1 MEKYIVDGQLFK
13 KLVINGTTNLRNNY
27 KEVDALNVFPVPD
40 GDTGTNMKM
49 TIEAGAN
56 EIANSDE
63 TSIGALSKILSR
75 GMLMGARGNSGVILS
90 QLFRGIYKGL
100 TGYDTV
106 NAVELGRAFVSG
118 VEQAYHAVL
127 KPVEGTIL
135 TVAKDAANKALSMV
149 DENTSINDYFKYHLE
164 EARASL
170 QRTPELLEALKK
182 AGVIDSGGAG
192 YVYIIEGMD
201 KAINGIE
208 IEPLEGTTS
217 TVATIGKGFNAHSDL
232 VYGYCTEFILQLQH
246 KKVDIASFDVSV
258 ITEYLL
264 SLGDSIVSLK
274 DEDIVKVHVHT
285 KTPGAVL
292 SFCQQFGEFVTIKI
306 ENMSV
311 QHSDGAVMEAPTEE
325 CNCPEC
331 VENRKNSEKKKIA
344 VVAVASGEGL
354 VKIFKEMGVDY
365 VVEGGQSMNPSA
377 EDFVKGFDELNAEH
391 IIVFPNNSNIVLTAQ
406 QAGKYYKNAQVHV
419 VPSKT
424 LAQGY
429 SALTMLDLSS
439 EDIETI
445 LAEIQEVISNVE
457 TGLITYSIRDAVV
470 GDVNIKEG
478 DYIGIHNGKIVTSKG
493 EKLEAVKGL
502 LEAINPVEKEIITII
517 YGKDVDPEELEL
529 VVAYLEE
536 NYSNLEVDTVEG
548 NQDIYHYILS
558 IE

>member
-13 KLVINGTTNLRNNY
+13 KLVINGATSLKNNY

-49 TIEAGAN
+49 TIEAGAS
-56 EIANSDE
+56 EIANLDE
-63 TSIGALSKILSR
+63 NNIGAISKILSR

-100 TGYDTV
+100 TGYETV

-164 EARASL
+164 EAKASL
-170 QRTPELLEALKK
+170 ERTPELLEALKR
-182 AGVIDSGGAG
+182 AGVVDSGGAG

-208 IEPLEGTTS
+208 IEPLEATAQT
-217 TVATIGKGFNAHSDL
+217 ATIAKGFNAHSDL

-246 KKVDIASFDVSV
+246 KKVNIATFDEKV
-258 ITEYLL
+258 ITEYLT

-285 KTPGAVL
+285 KTPGKVL
-292 SFCQQFGEFVTIKI
+292 EFCQQFGEFVTIKI

-311 QHSDGAVMEAPTEE
+311 QHSDGPVAETPSEE

-331 VENRKNSEKKKIA
+331 VENRKNAEKKKIA
-344 VVAVASGEGL
+344 VVAVASGDGL
-354 VKIFKEMGVDY
+354 VKVFREMGVDY

-406 QAGKYYKNAQVHV
+406 QAGKYYKNATIHV

-439 EDIETI
+439 GNVDTI
-445 LAEIQEVISNVE
+445 LSEIQDVISNVE
-457 TGLITYSIRDAVV
+457 TGLITYSIRDALI
-470 GDVNIKEG
+470 GDVSIKEG
-478 DYIGIHNGKIVTSKG
+478 DYIGIHNGKIVTSKATRFD
-493 EKLEAVKGL
+493 AVKGL
-502 LEAINPVEKEIITII
+502 LEAINPEEKEIITII
-517 YGKDVDPEELEL
+517 YGKDVDMNELNEFIK
-529 VVAYLEE
+529 YLEE
-536 NYSNLEVDTVEG
+536 NHSNLEVDTVEG
-548 NQDIYHYILS
+548 NQDIYHYIIS

>member
-13 KLVINGTTNLRNNY
+13 KLVINGATSLKNNY

-49 TIEAGAN
+49 TIEAGAS
-56 EIANSDE
+56 EIANLDE
-63 TSIGALSKILSR
+63 NNIGAISKILSR

-100 TGYDTV
+100 TGYETV

-164 EARASL
+164 EAKASL
-170 QRTPELLEALKK
+170 ERTPELLEALKR
-182 AGVIDSGGAG
+182 AGVVDSGGAG

-208 IEPLEGTTS
+208 IEPLE
-217 TVATIGKGFNAHSDL
+217 ATAQTAMIAKGFNAHSDL

-246 KKVDIASFDVSV
+246 KKVNIATFDEKV
-258 ITEYLL
+258 ITEYLT

-285 KTPGAVL
+285 KTPGKVL
-292 SFCQQFGEFVTIKI
+292 EFCQQFGEFVTIKI

-311 QHSDGAVMEAPTEE
+311 QHSDGPVAETPSEE

-331 VENRKNSEKKKIA
+331 VENRKNAEKKKIA
-344 VVAVASGEGL
+344 VVAVASGDGL
-354 VKIFKEMGVDY
+354 VKVFREMGVDY

-406 QAGKYYKNAQVHV
+406 QAGKYYKNATIHV

-439 EDIETI
+439 GNVDTI
-445 LAEIQEVISNVE
+445 LSEIQDVISNVE
-457 TGLITYSIRDAVV
+457 TGLITYSIRDALI
-470 GDVNIKEG
+470 GDVSIKEG
-478 DYIGIHNGKIVTSKG
+478 DYIGIHNGKIVTSKATRFD
-493 EKLEAVKGL
+493 AVKGL
-502 LEAINPVEKEIITII
+502 LEAINPEEKEIITII
-517 YGKDVDPEELEL
+517 YGKDVDMNELNEFIK
-529 VVAYLEE
+529 YLEE
-536 NYSNLEVDTVEG
+536 NHSNLEVDTVEG
-548 NQDIYHYILS
+548 NQDIYHYIIS

>member
-13 KLVINGTTNLRNNY
+13 KLVINGATSLKNNY

-49 TIEAGAN
+49 TIEAGAS
-56 EIANSDE
+56 EIANLDE
-63 TSIGALSKILSR
+63 NNIGAISKILSR

-100 TGYDTV
+100 TGYETV

-164 EARASL
+164 EAKASL
-170 QRTPELLEALKK
+170 ERTPELLEALKR
-182 AGVIDSGGAG
+182 AGVVDSGGAG

-208 IEPLEGTTS
+208 IEPLEATAQT
-217 TVATIGKGFNAHSDL
+217 ATIAKGFNAHSDL

-246 KKVDIASFDVSV
+246 KKVNIATFDEKV
-258 ITEYLL
+258 ITEYLT

-285 KTPGAVL
+285 KTPSKVL
-292 SFCQQFGEFVTIKI
+292 EFCQQFGEFVTIKI

-311 QHSDGAVMEAPTEE
+311 QHSDGPVAETPSEE

-331 VENRKNSEKKKIA
+331 VENRKNAEKKKIA
-344 VVAVASGEGL
+344 VVAVASGDGL
-354 VKIFKEMGVDY
+354 VKVFREMGVDY

-406 QAGKYYKNAQVHV
+406 QAGKYYKNATIHV

-439 EDIETI
+439 GNVDTI
-445 LAEIQEVISNVE
+445 LSEIQDVISNVE
-457 TGLITYSIRDAVV
+457 TGLITYSIRDALI
-470 GDVNIKEG
+470 GDVSIKEG
-478 DYIGIHNGKIVTSKG
+478 DYIGIHNGKIVTSKATRFD
-493 EKLEAVKGL
+493 AVKGL
-502 LEAINPVEKEIITII
+502 LEAINPEEKEIITII
-517 YGKDVDPEELEL
+517 YGKDVDMNELNEFIK
-529 VVAYLEE
+529 YLEE
-536 NYSNLEVDTVEG
+536 NHSNLEVDTVEG
-548 NQDIYHYILS
+548 NQDIYHYIIS

>member
-13 KLVINGTTNLRNNY
+13 KLVINGATSLTNNY

-49 TIEAGAN
+49 TIAAGAN
-56 EIANSDE
+56 EIANLDE
-63 TSIGALSKILSR
+63 NNIGAIAKILSR

-100 TGYDTV
+100 TGYETV

-170 QRTPELLEALKK
+170 ERTPELLDALKK
-182 AGVIDSGGAG
+182 AGVVDSGGAG

-208 IEPLEGTTS
+208 IEPLEVSANTT
-217 TVATIGKGFNAHSDL
+217 TIAKGFNAHSDL

-246 KKVDIASFDVSV
+246 KKVNIATFDEKV
-258 ITEYLL
+258 ITEYLT

-285 KTPGAVL
+285 KTPGKVL
-292 SFCQQFGEFVTIKI
+292 EFCQQFGEFVTIKI

-311 QHSDGAVMEAPTEE
+311 QHSDGPVAEISSEE

-331 VENRKNSEKKKIA
+331 VENRKNLEKKKIA
-344 VVAVASGEGL
+344 VVAVASGDGL
-354 VKIFKEMGVDY
+354 VKVFKEMGVDY

-406 QAGKYYKNAQVHV
+406 QAGKYYKNATIHV

-439 EDIETI
+439 EDVDTI
-445 LAEIQEVISNVE
+445 LADIQDVISNVE
-457 TGLITYSIRDAVV
+457 TGLITYSIRDALI
-470 GDVNIKEG
+470 GDVSIKEG
-478 DYIGIHNGKIVTSKG
+478 DYIGIHNGKIVTSKATRF
-493 EKLEAVKGL
+493 EAVKGL
-502 LEAINPVEKEIITII
+502 LEAINPEEKEIITII
-517 YGKDVDPEELEL
+517 YGKDVDMEELNEFIQ
-529 VVAYLEE
+529 YLEE
-536 NYSNLEVDTVEG
+536 NHSNLEVDTVEG
-548 NQDIYHYILS
+548 NQDIYHYIIS

>member
-13 KLVINGTTNLRNNY
+13 KLVINGATSLKNNY

-49 TIEAGAN
+49 TIEAGAS
-56 EIANSDE
+56 EIANLDE
-63 TSIGALSKILSR
+63 NNIGAISKILSR

-100 TGYDTV
+100 TGYETV

-170 QRTPELLEALKK
+170 ERTPELLEALKR
-182 AGVIDSGGAG
+182 AGVVDSGGAG

-208 IEPLEGTTS
+208 IEPLEATAQT
-217 TVATIGKGFNAHSDL
+217 ATIAKGFNAHSDL

-246 KKVDIASFDVSV
+246 KKVNIATFDEKV
-258 ITEYLL
+258 ITEYLT

-285 KTPGAVL
+285 KTPGKVL
-292 SFCQQFGEFVTIKI
+292 EFCQQFGEFVTIKI

-311 QHSDGAVMEAPTEE
+311 QHSDGPVTETPSEE

-331 VENRKNSEKKKIA
+331 VENRKNLEKKKIA
-344 VVAVASGEGL
+344 VVAVASGDGL
-354 VKIFKEMGVDY
+354 VKVFKKMGVDY

-406 QAGKYYKNAQVHV
+406 QAGKYYKNATIHV

-439 EDIETI
+439 GDVETI
-445 LAEIQEVISNVE
+445 LSEIQDVISNVE
-457 TGLITYSIRDAVV
+457 TGLITYSIRDALI
-470 GDVNIKEG
+470 GDVSIKEG
-478 DYIGIHNGKIVTSKG
+478 DYIGIHNGKIVTSKATRID
-493 EKLEAVKGL
+493 AVKGL
-502 LEAINPVEKEIITII
+502 LEAINPEEKEIITII
-517 YGKDVDPEELEL
+517 YGKDVDMDELNEFIK
-529 VVAYLEE
+529 YLEE
-536 NYSNLEVDTVEG
+536 NHSNLEVDTVEG
-548 NQDIYHYILS
+548 NQDIYHYIIS